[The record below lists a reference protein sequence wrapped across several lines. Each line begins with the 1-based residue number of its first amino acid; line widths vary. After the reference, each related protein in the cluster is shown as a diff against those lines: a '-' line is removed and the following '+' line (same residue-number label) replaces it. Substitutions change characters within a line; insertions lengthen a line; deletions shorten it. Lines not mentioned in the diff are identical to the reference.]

1 MPTTIYLPPELL
13 KEVDGHAKGLGMS
26 RSKYIVRALKRAIE
40 QESSWSRDFLEA
52 LASASEDREG
62 SELIDEMMTA
72 IHASRASKGPPEL

>member
-1 MPTTIYLPPELL
+1 MPTTIYLSPELL

-52 LASASEDREG
+52 VASASEDREG
-62 SELIDEMMTA
+62 SELIDGMMTA
-72 IHASRASKGPPEL
+72 IYASRASKGPPEL